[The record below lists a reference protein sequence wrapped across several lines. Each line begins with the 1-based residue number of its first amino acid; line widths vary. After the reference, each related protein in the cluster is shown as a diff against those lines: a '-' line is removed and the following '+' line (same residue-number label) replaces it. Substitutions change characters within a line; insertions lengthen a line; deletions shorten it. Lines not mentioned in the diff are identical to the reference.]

1 MIPNLLELNCA
12 VCGNYEYSETSLIAE
27 MKMKHELLTF
37 EDKYL
42 GGSKGKGM
50 KTSGKM
56 PNSMS
61 TSEFEVP
68 ANIPEE
74 MTNKIY
80 EISKQVFRV
89 LNLKGVC
96 RIDYLVNRETGEIY
110 VNEPNTIPGSLAFYL
125 YKPKG
130 KDYKT
135 LTDELIKSAIKD
147 YKNEMRKTSSFTS
160 NILSEYNGSK
170 GFKKGA
176 N

>member
-1 MIPNLLELNCA
+1 
-12 VCGNYEYSETSLIAE
+12 
-27 MKMKHELLTF
+27 MKMRHELLTF

-42 GGSKGKGM
+42 GNGKKAPSKGAKGTGM
-50 KTSGKM
+50 
-56 PNSMS
+56 N

-68 ANIPEE
+68 AKIPED

-80 EISKQVFRV
+80 EISKQVFKI

-96 RIDYLVNRETGEIY
+96 RIDYLVNEKTGEIY

-135 LTDELIKSAIKD
+135 LTDELITTAVKD
-147 YKNEMRKTSSFTS
+147 YKREKRRTSSFAS
-160 NILSEYNGSK
+160 NILNNYNGTK

-176 N
+176 K